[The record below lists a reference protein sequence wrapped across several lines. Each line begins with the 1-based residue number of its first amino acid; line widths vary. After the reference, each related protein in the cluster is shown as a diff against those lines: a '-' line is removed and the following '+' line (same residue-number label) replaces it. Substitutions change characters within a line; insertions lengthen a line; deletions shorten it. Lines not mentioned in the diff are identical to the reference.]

1 MKESK
6 GGRRRDR
13 ALLLP
18 DTQHEPLS
26 DKDSDM
32 NFLTLPNQN
41 LSSNILRG
49 GFFAQADLPAPLA
62 GAFVGFDDAT
72 DALINVALSSV
83 FHTAPESDE
92 FALDLD
98 RDDFQIGDRFDIAV
112 RVFDEDGNLQNFGST
127 DLTIFVDEFMNDGTI
142 LFGITTRE
150 LSHDRVNPS
159 EVARLENEAVDAY
172 LNGETDEVPACL
184 VEEAPEAPAVE
195 TVPFGTCPICER
207 SIRVL
212 KNGSLARHGWKTHS
226 IFRFQSSSCEG
237 SQSLPLEV
245 SRDALIS
252 HVARLSKFEDF
263 GPKTISPR
271 GLLKLISEKME
282 TLRSWEPRELTLAP
296 RVPEAP
302 VVEKTPAPVV
312 EKAPAPV
319 VEKAPAPKVEREEFV
334 RPSTQEIKEMI
345 KSDSYVLGDEID
357 APIAEMK
364 TLKSGEARLKGETKL
379 AVGDLV
385 LLPAGR
391 IACFSYVSEPQAL
404 VPTRVLR
411 VTKRGLGLDFIYV
424 GRPIVDGEP
433 SEVVAE
439 ELSMYLGVFQEP

>member
-112 RVFDEDGNLQNFGST
+112 RVFDEDGSLQNFGST

-142 LFGITTRE
+142 LFGITTRD

-184 VEEAPEAPAVE
+184 VEEAPEAPVVE
-195 TVPFGTCPICER
+195 E
-207 SIRVL
+207 
-212 KNGSLARHGWKTHS
+212 A
-226 IFRFQSSSCEG
+226 
-237 SQSLPLEV
+237 
-245 SRDALIS
+245 
-252 HVARLSKFEDF
+252 
-263 GPKTISPR
+263 
-271 GLLKLISEKME
+271 
-282 TLRSWEPRELTLAP
+282 
-296 RVPEAP
+296 PEAP
-302 VVEKTPAPVV
+302 ISELKKRAFVVEVDGQIIAVRETARGDYGVAMGFKLPKGWRVNSFHANSDLAVSYYGKHLQSGPTHAILPTR
-312 EKAPAPV
+312 EIFTKADLKGA
-319 VEKAPAPKVEREEFV
+319 KASAKAY
-334 RPSTQEIKEMI
+334 Q
-345 KSDSYVLGDEID
+345 
-357 APIAEMK
+357 K
-364 TLKSGEARLKGETKL
+364 TL
-379 AVGDLV
+379 
-385 LLPAGR
+385 
-391 IACFSYVSEPQAL
+391 
-404 VPTRVLR
+404 
-411 VTKRGLGLDFIYV
+411 
-424 GRPIVDGEP
+424 
-433 SEVVAE
+433 
-439 ELSMYLGVFQEP
+439 